1 VIRIARPLLGEE
13 ERRAVLAVLESGQ
26 LAAGPRVRELE
37 ERFAREVAGAA
48 LAVAVANGT
57 AALHAALLAHGIGPG
72 DEVITTPFTF
82 QATANMVLA
91 TGARPVFVDVAEDG
105 NIDASL
111 IEAAV
116 TSRTRALL
124 PVDLYGRLCDMD
136 AIAAIASRHGLALIE
151 DACQAHGA
159 SLAGRPAGSF
169 GTGCFSFYATK
180 NVTAGEGGVV
190 TTSDPALAER
200 LRLLRSHG
208 EVERYHSAVLGY
220 NYRLTEVAAA
230 LALAQLD
237 RLAAH
242 TEARRRNAAYLSARL
257 RGVLTP
263 PEPPEPGACVWHLY
277 TVRVPRGRDALQAH
291 LRGRGIESAV
301 YYPLPV
307 PAQKLYRDLGYE
319 VCAPV
324 ADRLSREVLS
334 LPVHPGLSQADL
346 DRIVEAVN
354 EWTGAAG
361 AGDEA

>member
-1 VIRIARPLLGEE
+1 VIRIAQPLLGEE
-13 ERRAVLAVLESGQ
+13 ERRAVLAVLDSGQ

-57 AALHAALLAHGIGPG
+57 SALHAALLAHGIGPG

-116 TSRTRALL
+116 NSRTRALL

-136 AIAAIASRHGLALIE
+136 AIADIAARHGLALIE

-159 SLAGRPAGSF
+159 SLGGRPAGSF

-242 TEARRRNAAYLSARL
+242 TEARRRNAAYLSAHL

-291 LRGRGIESAV
+291 LRKRAIESAV

-324 ADRLSREVLS
+324 ANRLSREVLS

-354 EWTGAAG
+354 EWTGTAG